1 MGMSPS
7 KIGRIETG
15 HSGLQPDDVS
25 ALLGFYE
32 VSADKRAEL
41 MDLVRKGDERG
52 WWERQPGLPTVWR
65 SLIDFENKATRIQN
79 FEPLVVP
86 GLLQTGKYCRELIA
100 GVNPTLSETELD
112 NLVASRMA
120 GRTAVSRCLRR
131 SARPVHDA

>member
-7 KIGRIETG
+7 KISRIETG

-32 VSADKRAEL
+32 VSADKRA
-41 MDLVRKGDERG
+41 DERG

-79 FEPLVVP
+79 FEPLVIP